1 MDSEVDLAQE
11 MPVQGE
17 VAFDPFA
24 MMDEQPDSK
33 FTTAASSRAVH
44 VFWSPWVF

>member
-1 MDSEVDLAQE
+1 MTCLVLED

-33 FTTAASSRAVH
+33 FTTVGTSGGT
-44 VFWSPWVF
+44 